1 MSPTTALPR
10 VTYSNI
16 KADFSDVHTLL
27 DTLIPQVRSDILGKT
42 WPHRIAGEDVAAGI
56 SYEAFSPIDR
66 RILLGRFH
74 RAAAGE
80 VVRAVAAARAAQ
92 EPGGGRP
99 WQARRGLD

>member
-27 DTLIPQVRSDILGKT
+27 DALIPQVRSDILRKT
-42 WPHRIAGEDVAAGI
+42 WPHRIAGEDVASGI

-80 VVRAVAAARAAQ
+80 VDRAVAAARAAQ
-92 EPGGGRP
+92 KPWRQCPGRSGSS
-99 WQARRGLD
+99 